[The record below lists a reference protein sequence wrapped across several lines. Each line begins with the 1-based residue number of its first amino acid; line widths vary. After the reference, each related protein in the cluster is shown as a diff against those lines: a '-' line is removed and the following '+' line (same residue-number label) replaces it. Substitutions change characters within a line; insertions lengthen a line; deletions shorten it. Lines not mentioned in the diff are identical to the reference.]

1 MELKIKIKEVKKEVR
16 ELTIEERCLVT
27 VARDSTSKEY
37 RDEAR
42 ARLDSIGLI
51 HSLGFSSD
59 RGMQGKFRTETIRDA
74 TPEEIMVWHCMN
86 MRRVA
91 YNIGVGGISACE
103 GCCMMNVDYEII
115 PGNCPLE
122 DVEYPKNLLVRC
134 MASPE
139 VSCPHRAA
147 PGICGLEDTDCVY
160 AIIYRLR

>member
-1 MELKIKIKEVKKEVR
+1 MKKIRFKDRTQLIDKCYKCP
-16 ELTIEERCLVT
+16 LF
-27 VARDSTSKEY
+27 RDGYPSCT
-37 RDEAR
+37 
-42 ARLDSIGLI
+42 
-51 HSLGFSSD
+51 
-59 RGMQGKFRTETIRDA
+59 
-74 TPEEIMVWHCMN
+74 
-86 MRRVA
+86 
-91 YNIGVGGISACE
+91 GG
-103 GCCMMNVDYEII
+103 CMMNVDYEII